1 MTALRALRLPHWIA
15 IGAVVAVLAG
25 GVPSKWFGLV
35 GSKVS
40 EVERLRSC
48 MERHGAALASIVT
61 TLGEPQAILARA
73 PPLARTRFTSR
84 SDTADCTGARAK
96 PSSHARARSAADG

>member
-1 MTALRALRLPHWIA
+1 MTVLRALRLGHWIA
-15 IGAVVAVLAG
+15 IGAVVAILAG

-48 MERHGAALASIVT
+48 MQRHGAALASIVT
-61 TLGEPQAILARA
+61 ALGEPQEILGKSPAARA
-73 PPLARTRFTSR
+73 HAVHLAERHHRLQRREGEAVVACARTVS
-84 SDTADCTGARAK
+84 G
-96 PSSHARARSAADG
+96 